1 MREEILDLLQM
12 QGPHTV
18 DEITDVLIVDRPLLC
33 ETLIDLIAESRVYL
47 ESDFSLWYAETS
59 DVG

>member
-1 MREEILDLLQM
+1 MREDILELLKM

-33 ETLIDLIAESRVYL
+33 EVLIDMIAESRVYL
-47 ESDFSLWYAETS
+47 ESDFSLWYAEATE
-59 DVG
+59 

>member
-1 MREEILDLLQM
+1 MREDILDLLQM

-18 DEITDVLIVDRPLLC
+18 DELADVLVADRPLMC

-47 ESDFSLWYAETS
+47 ESDFGLWYAES
-59 DVG
+59 VDG